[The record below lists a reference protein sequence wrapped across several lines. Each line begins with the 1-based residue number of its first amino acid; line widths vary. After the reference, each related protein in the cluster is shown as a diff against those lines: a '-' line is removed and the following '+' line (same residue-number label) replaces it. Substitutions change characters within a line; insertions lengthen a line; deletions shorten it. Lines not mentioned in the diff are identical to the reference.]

1 MVGILDASTNGGF
14 MKLKDIEILE
24 RCINK
29 EGFIYAMLCYSSY
42 DESSPEHNRVSDER
56 FHELRL
62 KLRCAHDELADYLR
76 DEIDSPE
83 L

>member
-1 MVGILDASTNGGF
+1 

-29 EGFIYAMLCYSSY
+29 EGFIYEMLCYSSY

-62 KLRCAHDELADYLR
+62 KLRRAHDELADYLR